1 MYTGLQLRHVTPW
14 SHRTRRWALLLCIG
28 YGLNLLMELLML
40 RFSIGE
46 DGQWVVSTQ
55 TDLDTWMV
63 LFIMA
68 VGVFCW
74 TGLIG
79 FVISYF
85 REQRES
91 QYFWYEDRITGTDFL
106 YTIAWLQV
114 FSTILLTGYA
124 FFFSYPI
131 FSEGSVAGIIEAA
144 SIQLFI
150 LIVAILMFHGR
161 WHLIG
166 FTRPNHLGQMLLGI
180 LIILG
185 FIFFAL
191 DAFLTN
197 PIADYFNLSLESER
211 EQGIQQGIV
220 DAKQSNWLNGIVSI
234 AVVGVFVPIAEEILF
249 RGVIQTYLVRK
260 WRAIIGIVATSF
272 WFAIM
277 HVDIALF
284 LPLFV
289 IGLGLGFVRHRYQ
302 SIWGAILLHSL
313 NNLASA
319 MQYFT

>member
-85 REQRES
+85 REQRET
-91 QYFWYEDRITGTDFL
+91 QYFWYEDCVTGTDFL

-131 FSEGSVAGIIEAA
+131 FSEGSVAGIIETA

-161 WHLIG
+161 WHVIG

-180 LIILG
+180 LIIMG

-191 DAFLTN
+191 DAYLTN

-220 DAKQSNWLNGIVSI
+220 QAKSSNWLNGIVSI

-260 WRAIIGIVATSF
+260 WGAIIGIVATSF